1 MKLGPVYPILQIQE
15 QTTSHSS
22 ANGEYLN
29 GQYILYGKETHMSNK
44 AINEHH
50 VDIAITKQF
59 LLLKQGARS
68 SAITH
73 G

>member
-1 MKLGPVYPILQIQE
+1 
-15 QTTSHSS
+15 
-22 ANGEYLN
+22 
-29 GQYILYGKETHMSNK
+29 MSNK

>member
-1 MKLGPVYPILQIQE
+1 
-15 QTTSHSS
+15 
-22 ANGEYLN
+22 
-29 GQYILYGKETHMSNK
+29 MSNK

-73 G
+73 GWDWEFKKQLSIAIIELKKVRKG